1 MTITYQDPKS
11 KKIIRQPLLKRIR
24 SFYRSAR
31 KSGQENL
38 FYQKIYMDMSRI
50 YVELELINTKIFNRV
65 KSIIGAETSS
75 MHAQNTLPNSEYFGA
90 KYYDL
95 SQDSVVFFHAGT
107 NPSPSSSASDQKTQ
121 LYTTNSIAAKLS
133 NLNFKI
139 NQLERREK

>member
-1 MTITYQDPKS
+1 MTITYQDPNK
-11 KKIIRQPLLKRIR
+11 KKIIRQPLLKRVR

-50 YVELELINTKIFNRV
+50 YIELELINTRIFNRV
-65 KSIIGAETSS
+65 KSIVGAETSN
-75 MHAQNTLPNSEYFGA
+75 MHQEDTLSDSGYFGA

-95 SQDSVVFFHAGT
+95 AQDSVTLFYAGID
-107 NPSPSSSASDQKTQ
+107 PSPLPLASEHKTQ

-139 NQLERREK
+139 NQLERRAK